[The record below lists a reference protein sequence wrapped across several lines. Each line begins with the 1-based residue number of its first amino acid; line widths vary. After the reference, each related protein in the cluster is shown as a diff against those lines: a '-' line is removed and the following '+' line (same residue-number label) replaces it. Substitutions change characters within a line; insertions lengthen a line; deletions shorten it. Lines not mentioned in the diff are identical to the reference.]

1 MPAPRKSLF
10 SSLASTSTHAQ
21 LPEALLTWTRTLPST
36 QRLLSST
43 TSDGIGEGHKV
54 DELGD
59 LMDGVVLG
67 QALLEM

>member
-10 SSLASTSTHAQ
+10 SSLASTSSHAQ

-36 QRLLSST
+36 QRLLSA
-43 TSDGIGEGHKV
+43 SDGTAEGHKV